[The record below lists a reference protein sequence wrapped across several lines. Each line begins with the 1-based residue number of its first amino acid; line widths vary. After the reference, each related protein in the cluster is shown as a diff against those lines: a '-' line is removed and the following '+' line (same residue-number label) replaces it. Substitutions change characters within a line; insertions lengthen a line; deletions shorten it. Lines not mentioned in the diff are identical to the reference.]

1 MNLPFKINVFATSY
15 SSLLKLPNDKD
26 DDYCDDDEYVDIGMM
41 IAMKMMQMMMM
52 KGKKGREKKRPPKN
66 LQLLHDISSLSSL

>member
-1 MNLPFKINVFATSY
+1 MEVFATSS

-52 KGKKGREKKRPPKN
+52 KGKKGREKKRQTKLTIAP
-66 LQLLHDISSLSSL
+66 

>member
-1 MNLPFKINVFATSY
+1 MNLPFKINVLATSY

-52 KGKKGREKKRPPKN
+52 KGKKDEKRKDPQKTYN
-66 LQLLHDISSLSSL
+66 CSMI

>member
-52 KGKKGREKKRPPKN
+52 KGKKDKKRKDPQKTYN
-66 LQLLHDISSLSSL
+66 CSMI